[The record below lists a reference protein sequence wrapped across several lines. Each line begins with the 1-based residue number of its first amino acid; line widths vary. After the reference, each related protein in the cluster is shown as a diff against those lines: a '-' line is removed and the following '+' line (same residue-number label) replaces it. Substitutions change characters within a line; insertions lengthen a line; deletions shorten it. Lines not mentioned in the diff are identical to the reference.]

1 VQDGIDNARTGADET
16 SSTVFDSLKRNHVF
30 LETTADL
37 QKREPSWGHANDRSA
52 IRVFNRHESAISGI
66 LPHGQPRTRRPPRVH
81 GFVIGTVS
89 AGQPF
94 QEIKNENFDGLRH
107 AYQPFYPASIRAR

>member
-1 VQDGIDNARTGADET
+1 MPSCRVWQTATDGPPDV
-16 SSTVFDSLKRNHVF
+16 SSSRSPLGPVF
-30 LETTADL
+30 L
-37 QKREPSWGHANDRSA
+37 QKRQPSWGHANDRLA
-52 IRVFNRHESAISGI
+52 IRVFDRHESAISGV
-66 LPHGQPRTRRPPRVH
+66 LPYGQPRTRRPPRVH

-107 AYQPFYPASIRAR
+107 TYPAILSGSAFGHGDRPLR